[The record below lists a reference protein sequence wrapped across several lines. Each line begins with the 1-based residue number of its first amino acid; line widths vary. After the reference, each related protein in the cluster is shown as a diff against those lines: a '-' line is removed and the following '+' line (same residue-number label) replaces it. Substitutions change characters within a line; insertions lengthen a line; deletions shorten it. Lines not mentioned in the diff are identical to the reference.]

1 MNAVIAANTVT
12 MMVATADS
20 DPTFEAF
27 RKNSEYFYFSYFCIE
42 FAMKNFA
49 FGMKRVLVDP
59 LNRLDGFVVAPA
71 SSTCLSTRSRQQE
84 A

>member
-1 MNAVIAANTVT
+1 

-49 FGMKRVLVDP
+49 FGMNEYWSTRSTDWMDSSP
-59 LNRLDGFVVAPA
+59 PA